1 MIGPGDLIALVT
13 FDGAVYPNLAVTR
26 ERLGRPQQAPHALAA
41 ALTHWLRRRDL
52 WLEVRGRQIHGI
64 ATARSLAGPGV
75 WQIDTLIDAGDGD
88 GAVLGALL
96 AQAEK
101 RSASRGRAHA
111 AAAHARSPRRGD
123 RRCARPY
130 GFEPVLA
137 ERLWRAPNA
146 GRASV
151 PARDSTVQVRAAEDA
166 DWFGRFQLCERQL
179 PPAARRVI
187 APTYEQWR
195 AMLEEQ
201 WLGRRSHDAVA
212 IEHGRIVGCVSFGR
226 CQGGAQIELQ
236 AAGGE
241 AAAAL
246 LRDARPRL
254 TAGEPLF
261 ALTHAGS
268 TAVEGAL
275 AAAGFELHDEYVL
288 LSRRLTRPVEKA
300 VPATVGVAAPAG
312 G

>member
-88 GAVLGALL
+88 SAILRALL
-96 AQAEK
+96 VQAEQEAL
-101 RSASRGRAHA
+101 RSAVRTLLLRMP
-111 AAAHARSPRRGD
+111 AAHGD
-123 RRCARPY
+123 AIAEVRAC

-137 ERLWRAPNA
+137 ERLWRAPTA
-146 GRASV
+146 GRTPAS
-151 PARDSTVQVRAAEDA
+151 ARESSLQVRAAGDA
-166 DWFGRFQLCERQL
+166 DWFGRFQLCERLL

-201 WLGRRSHDAVA
+201 WLGRRAHDAVA
-212 IEHGRIVGCVSFGR
+212 LEAGRVVGCLSVGR

-236 AAGGE
+236 AASGE
-241 AAAAL
+241 AATAL
-246 LRDARPRL
+246 LQNARPRL
-254 TAGEPLF
+254 TPGEPLF
-261 ALTHAGS
+261 ALTPAGA
-268 TAVEGAL
+268 TAVEGVL
-275 AAAGFELHDEYVL
+275 AGAGFELQDEYVL
-288 LSRRLTRPVEKA
+288 LSCRLTRPVEEA

>member
-13 FDGAVYPNLAVTR
+13 FDGAVYPNLAITR

-64 ATARSLAGPGV
+64 ATARPLAGPDA

-96 AQAEK
+96 AQAEETALDSEV
-101 RSASRGRAHA
+101 RTLLLRMP
-111 AAAHARSPRRGD
+111 AAHGDAVAEVRAR
-123 RRCARPY
+123 

-137 ERLWRAPNA
+137 ERLWRAPTA
-146 GRASV
+146 GRLAAS
-151 PARDSTVQVRAAEDA
+151 ARGAALAVREAGEA
-166 DWFGRFQLCERQL
+166 DWFGRFQLCERML
-179 PPAARRVI
+179 PASARRVL
-187 APTYEQWR
+187 APTFEQWR
-195 AMLEEQ
+195 SMLEQQ
-201 WLGRRSHDAVA
+201 WLGRRPHDAVA
-212 IEHGRIVGCVSFGR
+212 LEGGRIVGCLGLGR
-226 CQGGAQIELQ
+226 CQGGAQLELQ
-236 AAGGE
+236 ATSNE

-246 LRDARPRL
+246 LRGAQQRL

-261 ALTHAGS
+261 ALTPAGS
-268 TAVEGAL
+268 TAVESAL
-275 AAAGFELHDEYVL
+275 AGAGFELQEEYVL
-288 LSRRLTRPVEKA
+288 LSRRLMRPVEEA
-300 VPATVGVAAPAG
+300 APASVGVAAPAG

>member
-101 RSASRGRAHA
+101 EALRAA
-111 AAAHARSPRRGD
+111 VRMLLLRMPAAHGEAVADVR
-123 RRCARPY
+123 AY

-212 IEHGRIVGCVSFGR
+212 IEHGRIVGCVSLGR

>member
-96 AQAEK
+96 AQAENE
-101 RSASRGRAHA
+101 ALRAA
-111 AAAHARSPRRGD
+111 VRMLLLRMPAAHGEAIADVRAR
-123 RRCARPY
+123 

-137 ERLWRAPNA
+137 ERLWRAPTA
-146 GRASV
+146 GRTATS
-151 PARDSTVQVRAAEDA
+151 ARQSAVDVRAAGDA
-166 DWFGRFQLCERQL
+166 DWFGRYQLCQRML
-179 PPAARRVI
+179 PPSARRVI

-212 IEHGRIVGCVSFGR
+212 LEAGRVVGCLSLGR

-236 AAGGE
+236 AASTE

-246 LRDARPRL
+246 LRSARPRL
-254 TAGEPLF
+254 SAGEPLF
-261 ALTHAGS
+261 ALTPAGS

-275 AAAGFELHDEYVL
+275 AAVGFELQDEYVL
-288 LSRRLTRPVEKA
+288 LSRRLTRPVKAA

>member
-64 ATARSLAGPGV
+64 ATARPLAGPGV

-96 AQAEK
+96 AQAEQEAL
-101 RSASRGRAHA
+101 RSAVRMLLLRMP
-111 AAAHARSPRRGD
+111 AAHGQAVAEVRG
-123 RRCARPY
+123 C

-137 ERLWRAPNA
+137 ERLWRAPTA
-146 GRASV
+146 GRASA
-151 PARDSTVQVRAAEDA
+151 PARQSSLQVRAAGDA
-166 DWFGRFQLCERQL
+166 DWFGRYQLCERLL
-179 PPAARRVI
+179 PPSARRVI

-212 IEHGRIVGCVSFGR
+212 LEAGRIVGCVSFGR

-236 AAGGE
+236 AASGE

-254 TAGEPLF
+254 TASEPLF
-261 ALTHAGS
+261 ALTPAGS

-275 AAAGFELHDEYVL
+275 AAAGFELQDEYVL

>member
-101 RSASRGRAHA
+101 EALRSAVRMLLLRMP
-111 AAAHARSPRRGD
+111 AAHGEAIADVRAR
-123 RRCARPY
+123 

-137 ERLWRAPNA
+137 ERLWRAPTA
-146 GRASV
+146 GRTAV
-151 PARDSTVQVRAAEDA
+151 PARESTVQVRAAEDA

-212 IEHGRIVGCVSFGR
+212 LEAGRIVGCVSFGR

-236 AAGGE
+236 AASGE

-254 TAGEPLF
+254 TCERAAVRAHARGRDGRRGRARGGGLRVAG
-261 ALTHAGS
+261 
-268 TAVEGAL
+268 
-275 AAAGFELHDEYVL
+275 
-288 LSRRLTRPVEKA
+288 
-300 VPATVGVAAPAG
+300 
-312 G
+312 

>member
-13 FDGAVYPNLAVTR
+13 FEGAVYPNLAVTR

-64 ATARSLAGPGV
+64 ATARPLAGAGV

-96 AQAEK
+96 AQAEEEAL
-101 RSASRGRAHA
+101 RSSVRMLLLRMP
-111 AAAHARSPRRGD
+111 AAHGD
-123 RRCARPY
+123 AVAEVRAC

-137 ERLWRAPNA
+137 ERLWRAPTA
-146 GRASV
+146 GRLA
-151 PARDSTVQVRAAEDA
+151 ARESSLEVREAAEA
-166 DWFGRFQLCERQL
+166 DWFGRFQLCEGLL
-179 PPAARRVI
+179 PASARRVL

-195 AMLEEQ
+195 AMLEQQ
-201 WLGRRSHDAVA
+201 WLGRRPLDLVA
-212 IEHGRIVGCVSFGR
+212 LEGGRIAGCLGLGR

-236 AAGGE
+236 ATSSE

-246 LRDARPRL
+246 LRAAGPRL

-261 ALTHAGS
+261 ALTPAGA
-268 TAVEGAL
+268 TAVESAL
-275 AAAGFELHDEYVL
+275 AGAGFELQDEYVL
-288 LSRRLTRPVEKA
+288 LSRRLMRPVEEA
-300 VPATVGVAAPAG
+300 VPARMGAAAPAG

>member
-88 GAVLGALL
+88 GAVLGGLL

-101 RSASRGRAHA
+101 EALRSAVRMLLLRMP
-111 AAAHARSPRRGD
+111 AAHGEAIADVRAR
-123 RRCARPY
+123 

-146 GRASV
+146 GRAAV
-151 PARDSTVQVRAAEDA
+151 PARESTVQVRAAEDA
-166 DWFGRFQLCERQL
+166 DWFGRFQLCQRML
-179 PPAARRVI
+179 PPSARRVI

-212 IEHGRIVGCVSFGR
+212 LEAGRIVGCVSFGR

-236 AAGGE
+236 AASGE

-254 TAGEPLF
+254 TVGEPLF
-261 ALTHAGS
+261 ALTPAGS

-275 AAAGFELHDEYVL
+275 AAAGFELQDEYVL

>member
-64 ATARSLAGPGV
+64 ATARTLAGPGV

-96 AQAEK
+96 AQAE
-101 RSASRGRAHA
+101 SEALRAA
-111 AAAHARSPRRGD
+111 VRMLLLRMPAAHGEAVADVR
-123 RRCARPY
+123 AY

-166 DWFGRFQLCERQL
+166 DWFGRYQLCQRML

-212 IEHGRIVGCVSFGR
+212 LEHGRIVGCVSFGR

-236 AAGGE
+236 AASGE

-254 TAGEPLF
+254 TASEPLF
-261 ALTHAGS
+261 ALTPAGS

-275 AAAGFELHDEYVL
+275 AAAGFELQDEYVL

>member
-88 GAVLGALL
+88 GAILRALL
-96 AQAEK
+96 VQAQQEAL
-101 RSASRGRAHA
+101 RSAVRTLLLRMP
-111 AAAHARSPRRGD
+111 AAHGEAIAEVRA
-123 RRCARPY
+123 C
-130 GFEPVLA
+130 GFDPVLA
-137 ERLWRAPNA
+137 ERLWRAPTA
-146 GRASV
+146 GRTPAS
-151 PARDSTVQVRAAEDA
+151 ARESSLGVRAAGDA
-166 DWFGRFQLCERQL
+166 DWFGRFQLCRRLL

-195 AMLEEQ
+195 AMLEQQ
-201 WLGRRSHDAVA
+201 WLGRRAQDAVA
-212 IEHGRIVGCVSFGR
+212 IEGGSVVGCLRVGR

-236 AAGGE
+236 ATSGE
-241 AAAAL
+241 AATAL
-246 LRDARPRL
+246 LHHARPRL
-254 TAGEPLF
+254 TPGEPLF
-261 ALTHAGS
+261 ALTPAGS

-275 AAAGFELHDEYVL
+275 AGAGFELQDEYVL
-288 LSRRLTRPVEKA
+288 LSCRLTRPVEEA

>member
-88 GAVLGALL
+88 GPVLGALL

-101 RSASRGRAHA
+101 EALRSAVRMLLLRMP
-111 AAAHARSPRRGD
+111 AAHGEAIADVRAR
-123 RRCARPY
+123 

-146 GRASV
+146 GRAAV
-151 PARDSTVQVRAAEDA
+151 PARESTVQVRAAEDA

-212 IEHGRIVGCVSFGR
+212 IEAWPHRRLRQLRPLSGR
-226 CQGGAQIELQ
+226 GADR
-236 AAGGE
+236 AAGRQRRGRRR
-241 AAAAL
+241 AAA
-246 LRDARPRL
+246 RRP
-254 TAGEPLF
+254 
-261 ALTHAGS
+261 
-268 TAVEGAL
+268 
-275 AAAGFELHDEYVL
+275 AAADRGRAAVRAHARGLDG
-288 LSRRLTRPVEKA
+288 RRGRARGDGLR
-300 VPATVGVAAPAG
+300 VAG
-312 G
+312 